1 MFAMKKPFFLNAN
14 LLNDLTT
21 KLCSLLPPDVAV
33 LREDLTKNVHHLLE
47 QTFAKLNLV
56 TREEFDTQAKVL
68 ARSRERLE
76 KLEAQLA
83 ELTKSVN
90 QSNGD

>member
-1 MFAMKKPFFLNAN
+1 
-14 LLNDLTT
+14 
-21 KLCSLLPPDVAV
+21 V